1 MMRGRCRCHMQHK
14 LSSARDQAPRV
25 ANQSFAPRDLQRRL
39 TFNSPTFNLPAPP
52 ADHIN
57 PLCLSLSSPFSS
69 TSEADPTPA
78 VTTASSNPSR
88 ASAFRENL
96 QPSGKPSSPLTVASQ
111 LTTARATL
119 WDPKFTTREPL
130 DIRLHPTH
138 VGTLSVGGR
147 TDSSISVRSL
157 GGGRKIEPMDKRHP
171 SSFQQLEK
179 LGEGTY
185 ATVRDTVT
193 QTSCANELANYKTT
207 GIQRPQWSDRCLRGA
222 ERDPSRQRRRHA

>member
-1 MMRGRCRCHMQHK
+1 MEISMPFNADGRGRSLAVDDARK
-14 LSSARDQAPRV
+14 LFKRARDQAPPA
-25 ANQSFAPRDLQRRL
+25 ANQLVAPRDLQRRL
-39 TFNSPTFNLPAPP
+39 TFNSPTFNLPAPA
-52 ADHIN
+52 ADYIN
-57 PLCLSLSSPFSS
+57 PPSLAS
-69 TSEADPTPA
+69 TSEADPTSA

-96 QPSGKPSSPLTVASQ
+96 HSSGKPSSPLTVASQ

-119 WDPKFTTREPL
+119 WDPKFTTREPP
-130 DIRLHPTH
+130 DIRLQPTH

-147 TDSSISVRSL
+147 TDSNISVRSL

-185 ATVRDTVT
+185 ATVRH
-193 QTSCANELANYKTT
+193 
-207 GIQRPQWSDRCLRGA
+207 IRI
-222 ERDPSRQRRRHA
+222 